1 MLWIGYF
8 NSYLLLVYRRRLLA
22 LFNMRRGSG
31 VKWKAELVSAYR
43 FHINVKGIFC
53 QDLYIFRNYD
63 HDMLILDQRR
73 RRLES
78 IEKEGDQDTV
88 MAKLLDQAAGLN
100 SQRVKYAIEIKV
112 KLEVKCLYV
121 FEVILL
127 VVLIIQGGFDSDSSG
142 YLLAFNNLLSIN
154 I

>member
-1 MLWIGYF
+1 
-8 NSYLLLVYRRRLLA
+8 
-22 LFNMRRGSG
+22 
-31 VKWKAELVSAYR
+31 
-43 FHINVKGIFC
+43 
-53 QDLYIFRNYD
+53 
-63 HDMLILDQRR
+63 MLILDQRR

-127 VVLIIQGGFDSDSSG
+127 VVLII
-142 YLLAFNNLLSIN
+142 
-154 I
+154 